1 MKSLCADT
9 DAPGFTTHL
18 VQHLAR
24 ERDSGLHRRTACSTC
39 PRARARVRARA
50 RARARG
56 VLQKTVQRYKR
67 CPFPCCDPVPLSRYV
82 RYGERNRRSSNGR
95 ESTYHVGITTHA
107 AWANRRIPTP
117 KAMGGATS
125 RARWATARAQQHR
138 GTVPHT
144 HDNEQTSSTVTSA
157 QDETH
162 RDHSADTQRR
172 TRRMDRRRHAGG
184 ASSRMARRRGD
195 DGLPGAPGILG
206 VLGRASEGSGGMGV
220 TGWRAAA

>member
-67 CPFPCCDPVPLSRYV
+67 CPSPRWDPVPLSRYV
-82 RYGERNRRSSNGR
+82 RYGERSRRSSNGR

-125 RARWATARAQQHR
+125 RARGGPQPEHNNTEAQYPTPTTTNKPAPPSR
-138 GTVPHT
+138 
-144 HDNEQTSSTVTSA
+144 
-157 QDETH
+157 
-162 RDHSADTQRR
+162 RRR
-172 TRRMDRRRHAGG
+172 TRLTGTT
-184 ASSRMARRRGD
+184 ART
-195 DGLPGAPGILG
+195 P
-206 VLGRASEGSGGMGV
+206 SGGRDGWTGAATPVGHHPGWPGV
-220 TGWRAAA
+220 GATMAFQALREFSACSGGHLRGPEGWG